1 VIRHREQTH
10 TLCAMAACSSGMGG
24 LADSGAW
31 PSSEAGGC
39 PVQASAHGWQGSV
52 WPRDGEAISG
62 VDRGGHGGGGG
73 GRFMR
78 FCLSLSPNDRSR
90 LVSGL
95 GGLGEQGR
103 QGDMSG
109 RLGFAGVRGE
119 GDGSTEPGRWGTWR
133 DRDQLKPAL
142 ALSPS
147 R

>member
-1 VIRHREQTH
+1 LLFLAWDHPARREDALYRLQR
-10 TLCAMAACSSGMGG
+10 MAGR
-24 LADSGAW
+24 
-31 PSSEAGGC
+31 
-39 PVQASAHGWQGSV
+39 VSV